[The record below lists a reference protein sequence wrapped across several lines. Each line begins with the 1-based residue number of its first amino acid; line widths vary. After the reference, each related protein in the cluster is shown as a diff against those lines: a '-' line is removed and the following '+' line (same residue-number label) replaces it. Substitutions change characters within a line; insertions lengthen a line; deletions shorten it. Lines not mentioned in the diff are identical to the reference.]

1 MTPLTADQ
9 VLALQDR
16 YASLR
21 LAVVGDYALD
31 RYLEI
36 DASKSEV
43 SIETDKEVHNVIKVR
58 SQPGAAGTILGN
70 LVALG
75 IGELI
80 PVGFCGQDGEGF
92 ELLRAL
98 SNTPGVNLDHF
109 IQTPDRVTFTY
120 TKPLLMRDG
129 AIPEELN
136 RLDFKNW
143 TPTPRNLED
152 QLAASLATLAPRVDG
167 VMILDQVDIEDT
179 GVVTSGFLNR
189 ARPIFENHPALP
201 VMADSRRGLNGFPP
215 VIFKMNLEE
224 LNRLSESGDPS
235 DQTSPAARAKRLS
248 QRNGKPVF
256 ITMAADGILGA
267 GPNGDIEQSPIHPI
281 RGPIDIVG
289 AGDSVSAN
297 LIAAFAA
304 GLPMATALQLANAAA
319 SIVIHKVGTTG
330 GASLHEIAD
339 LLSQET

>member
-1 MTPLTADQ
+1 MTPLTAEQ
-9 VLALQDR
+9 VLTLRDR

-21 LAVVGDYALD
+21 LAVVGDYCLD

-36 DASKSEV
+36 DATKSEV
-43 SIETDKEVHNVIKVR
+43 SIETDREVHNVTRVR
-58 SQPGAAGTILGN
+58 SQPGGAGTILNN

-75 IGELI
+75 IGELH

-98 SNTPGVNLDHF
+98 GCTPGVNLDNF

-120 TKPLLMRDG
+120 TKPLLMREG
-129 AIPEELN
+129 EVPEEQN

-143 TPTPRNLED
+143 TPTPPHIVH
-152 QLAASLATLAPRVDG
+152 QLVASLAALATKVDG
-167 VMILDQVDIEDT
+167 IVILDQVDVADT
-179 GVVTSGFLNR
+179 GVVTGQFLDQ
-189 ARPIFENHPALP
+189 AGMIFADHPALP

-224 LNRLSESGDPS
+224 LGRLSSRSEPSDQNSPRAQAQRLSE
-235 DQTSPAARAKRLS
+235 RN
-248 QRNGKPVF
+248 QRPVF
-256 ITMAADGILGA
+256 ITMSEDGILGA
-267 GPNGDIEQSPIHPI
+267 EPDGNIEQSPIHPI

-304 GLPMATALQLANAAA
+304 KLPMATAIQLANAAA

-330 GASLHEIAD
+330 DASLTEIAD

>member
-1 MTPLTADQ
+1 MTPQTADQ
-9 VLALQDR
+9 VLALRNR

-43 SIETDKEVHNVIKVR
+43 SIETGREVYNVTKVR
-58 SQPGAAGTILGN
+58 SQPGAAGTILNN

-75 IGELI
+75 VGELI
-80 PVGFCGQDGEGF
+80 PVGFCGQDGEGY

-98 SNTPGVNLDHF
+98 KSTPGVNLDHF
-109 IQTPDRVTFTY
+109 VQTPDRITFTY
-120 TKPLLMRDG
+120 TKPLLKQDD
-129 AIPEELN
+129 AIFEELN

-143 TPTPRNLED
+143 TPTPREIVD
-152 QLAASLATLAPRVDG
+152 QLTASIAALAPEVDG
-167 VMILDQVDIEDT
+167 VMILDQVDVEDT
-179 GVVTSGFLNR
+179 GVVTSGFLNQV
-189 ARPIFENHPALP
+189 ATTFENHPALP
-201 VMADSRRGLNGFPP
+201 VIADSRRGLDGFPP

-224 LNRLSESGDPS
+224 LGRLSNIGDGS
-235 DQTSPAARAKRLS
+235 DQTSPSCQAKKLS
-248 QRNGKPVF
+248 QRNNRPVF
-256 ITMAADGILGA
+256 ITMSADGILGA
-267 GPNGDIEQSPIHPI
+267 EPNGNVEQSPIHPI

-289 AGDSVSAN
+289 AGDAVSAN

-304 GLPMATALQLANAAA
+304 QLPISTAIQLANAAA

-330 GASLHEIAD
+330 EASLREIAD
-339 LLSQET
+339 LMSHEA